1 MTGRSTSV
9 GNRLL
14 AALPPADFQLLSPHL
29 QNAAF
34 ELDTVLVR
42 HGDEFDQV
50 YFPNSCAVAFMVEM
64 PDGQTVA
71 TTLMGREGAVGSLT
85 VLRSPL
91 HCPAN
96 ITVRVAGTAGQISA
110 QKLQVAYAR
119 SAAIRHVMHMHFR
132 TQLLQLQHAVACN
145 ALHPVERRTARWL
158 LELHDRVGDEMLPLT
173 QEVLAQLLGVR
184 RTTVTQTMSRLRA
197 AGAIKSD
204 RRGWVEID
212 RARLESAACECYGV
226 MQGMLDH
233 TYDRE
238 LSKPPGAV
246 ALSQENSMVAEI
258 DGGSAEKR

>member
-1 MTGRSTSV
+1 VTGRQTSI

-14 AALPPADFQLLSPHL
+14 EALPPADFQLLSPHL

-34 ELDTVLVR
+34 ELDTVMIR
-42 HGDEFDQV
+42 SGDQFDQV
-50 YFPNSCAVAFMVEM
+50 FFPKSCVVAFMVEM

-71 TTLMGREGAVGSLT
+71 TTLMGREGAVGSLS
-85 VLRSPL
+85 VLRGSL
-91 HCPAN
+91 LCPVN
-96 ITVRVAGTAGQISA
+96 VTVRVAGTAGQISA

-132 TQLLQLQHAVACN
+132 AQFLQLQQAVACN
-145 ALHPVERRTARWL
+145 ALHPVERRAARWL
-158 LELHDRVGDEMLPLT
+158 LELHDRVGDEMLPVT

-212 RARLESAACECYGV
+212 RARLESAACNCYRV
-226 MQGMLDH
+226 TRRIVDH

-238 LSKPPGAV
+238 LSRPPGTV
-246 ALSQENSMVAEI
+246 APLQENSMVAEI
-258 DGGSAEKR
+258 EGGSVKKQ

>member
-145 ALHPVERRTARWL
+145 ALHPVERRAARWL